1 MDVVRCLVD
10 ISNADLRERLTYRSG
25 DRGVGCGQPMT
36 HILRE
41 GMHRQQHQKRVMSV
55 GDEPHGDF
63 DVDPDGV
70 EISRF
75 E

>member
-1 MDVVRCLVD
+1 
-10 ISNADLRERLTYRSG
+10 
-25 DRGVGCGQPMT
+25 MT